1 MAGRYDQN
9 PFAVYWWFPFLLI
22 CLSLDELAESFL
34 WGSISF
40 VRYESEDLCWE
51 NMQNLSNERS
61 IGANRKREDQRRKH
75 GDEAARDGIAEKE
88 NARDGIAG
96 KEKAD
101 EGNTVIRINNL

>member
-34 WGSISF
+34 WGSILF

-51 NMQNLSNERS
+51 NMQNPSNERS
-61 IGANRKREDQRRKH
+61 IGIVFESTAIVE
-75 GDEAARDGIAEKE
+75 EVLT
-88 NARDGIAG
+88 G
-96 KEKAD
+96 KEKTNG
-101 EGNTVIRINNL
+101 GNTVMRLQGMV

>member
-9 PFAVYWWFPFLLI
+9 PFAVSVFSSSGNNCSMF
-22 CLSLDELAESFL
+22 AESFL

-40 VRYESEDLCWE
+40 VRYESEDICWE

-75 GDEAARDGIAEKE
+75 GDKAARDGIVGKE

-101 EGNTVIRINNL
+101 EGNTVNRINNL